1 MPRPDWLIACCCI
14 PIGWRLN
21 GFAGDKR
28 SFAMVKIAA
37 HRLAGE
43 KRKGWAAVN
52 VVAEMCEAL
61 VRRAATVAAAVQ
73 YGSASRRRGVESCRA
88 EFR

>member
-1 MPRPDWLIACCCI
+1 MKTIHARTHAQTQNTKHK
-14 PIGWRLN
+14 RLLSFDSTQPAV
-21 GFAGDKR
+21 GMTGDKR

-52 VVAEMCEAL
+52 IVAEMCEAL
-61 VRRAATVAAAVQ
+61 VR
-73 YGSASRRRGVESCRA
+73 
-88 EFR
+88 

>member
-1 MPRPDWLIACCCI
+1 MV
-14 PIGWRLN
+14 
-21 GFAGDKR
+21 AGDKR

-43 KRKGWAAVN
+43 KRKGWAVVN

-61 VRRAATVAAAVQ
+61 VREDEMTRDEIDSLCTPSLSIAPLT
-73 YGSASRRRGVESCRA
+73 ASSSSWLLVIT
-88 EFR
+88 

>member
-1 MPRPDWLIACCCI
+1 MQDCVISNGDFMIARHLDVTSWCDVI
-14 PIGWRLN
+14 
-21 GFAGDKR
+21 AGDKR

-43 KRKGWAAVN
+43 KRKGWAVVN

-61 VRRAATVAAAVQ
+61 VR
-73 YGSASRRRGVESCRA
+73 
-88 EFR
+88 

>member
-1 MPRPDWLIACCCI
+1 MRDTVPGMFFLQSIILIRFFFFFLRMP
-14 PIGWRLN
+14 
-21 GFAGDKR
+21 GDKR

-43 KRKGWAAVN
+43 KRKGWAVVN

-61 VRRAATVAAAVQ
+61 VSQDAIIFPFFLFLVSLTTLL
-73 YGSASRRRGVESCRA
+73 
-88 EFR
+88 